1 MGACAAFVLGRPMSE
16 EMRLSMW
23 LGSGRSGLE
32 RRWSLAAGAMVL
44 LLVTGCRDG
53 SAGRRQMHEMLAR
66 VRHSG
71 KARRTPDEMAAAGT
85 AAIVNECAK
94 ESFANARTGLIVGE
108 TRLHEDVFELRD
120 PDSFA
125 AIAYGMDETLRLEG
139 SLRTEA
145 KAMGSSAA
153 SAGCVES
160 FAAHLQTLTDP
171 LLEGD
176 SIQKDLDVSAFDEAT
191 REAEEQREREP
202 TGTRDARDKVSQ

>member
-1 MGACAAFVLGRPMSE
+1 
-16 EMRLSMW
+16 MRW
-23 LGSGRSGLE
+23 P
-32 RRWSLAAGAMVL
+32 LAAGAMVL
-44 LLVTGCRDG
+44 LLATGCRDG

-139 SLRTEA
+139 SLRAEA
-145 KAMGSSAA
+145 KAPGSSAA
-153 SAGCVES
+153 SAVCVES

-176 SIQKDLDVSAFDEAT
+176 SIQKDLDVSAFNDSN
-191 REAEEQREREP
+191 RQAEEQLEKKSTAIDEVP
-202 TGTRDARDKVSQ
+202 AKVSQ